1 MQKKRVSVQIEGRSY
16 ALITSDSEKYVQSVV
31 DEVIKRIRKVAQSS
45 KHLDTRDCAILVAMD
60 LCDDRNKSEKKNKE
74 VVAKADKIIKQANE
88 LNKNCGEYKDKLTDA
103 INENTA
109 LTRRVKA
116 LKKENEK
123 LVRELETLKNSNYAS
138 ARIPVGTPVKTEKTV
153 EKTEEEKKNE
163 KLLGYKPM
171 RQYSLFEDNNEEN

>member
-1 MQKKRVSVQIEGRSY
+1 MEKKKVSVQIEGRSY
-16 ALITSDSEKYVQSVV
+16 ALITSDNEKYVQSVV
-31 DEVIKRIRKVAQSS
+31 DEVISRIREVAQRS
-45 KHLDTRDCAILVAMD
+45 KHLDTRDCAILVSLD

-74 VVAKADKIIKQANE
+74 VIAKADKIIRQTNE

-116 LKKENEK
+116 LKKENEM
-123 LVRELETLKNSNYAS
+123 LVRELEALKKSNSAS
-138 ARIPVGTPVKTEKTV
+138 ARVPVGTAVKAESKPVV
-153 EKTEEEKKNE
+153 KTEEEKKNE

-171 RQYSLFEDNNEEN
+171 RQYSLFEEGNE